1 MDYSWIEL
9 FLESSVSDEF
19 ERLEN
24 NGGGDSKFDLVYES
38 KSNVPLILISR
49 SAEHSDL
56 FV

>member
-1 MDYSWIEL
+1 M
-9 FLESSVSDEF
+9 SDEF

-24 NGGGDSKFDLVYES
+24 NGGGDSKFDLYES
-38 KSNVPLILISR
+38 KSNVPLILIFR

>member
-1 MDYSWIEL
+1 MN
-9 FLESSVSDEF
+9 DEF

-24 NGGGDSKFDLVYES
+24 NGGGDSNSRIDLVYES

-56 FV
+56 SV

>member
-1 MDYSWIEL
+1 MNG
-9 FLESSVSDEF
+9 EF

-49 SAEHSDL
+49 SAEHLDL

>member
-1 MDYSWIEL
+1 MN
-9 FLESSVSDEF
+9 DEF